1 MSFIDRAKQ
10 AQQAYKIQKMLNAIS
25 VEAERLNGKV
35 KVTMNGSFKPTDIK
49 IDEALL
55 SPEHSF
61 ELEKALKDAL
71 GEAHSKAQNA
81 MAAKA
86 KEMGLGG
93 L

>member
-1 MSFIDRAKQ
+1 MGFMDRAKQ
-10 AQQAYKIQKMLNAIS
+10 AQQAYKIQKALNAIM
-25 VEAERLNGKV
+25 VEAGRIDGKV
-35 KVTMNGSFKPTDIK
+35 KVSMNGSFKVQEIK
-49 IDEALL
+49 IDESLL
-55 SPEHSF
+55 SPENSF
-61 ELEKALKDAL
+61 QIEKALKEAL